1 MASDED
7 SVTQEPENPAALP
20 PQRSHGE
27 KDTSA

>member
-7 SVTQEPENPAALP
+7 SVTQEPENQAALP